1 MTEDLATLMWVI
13 PHTHWDREWYEP
25 HDVFRARL
33 VAMMDDLLDTLEGE
47 PEYRFTLD
55 GQTAAIDDYLEIRP
69 ERLEQVRAAVR
80 RGQLAVGPFQILL
93 DEFCCDGETIVRN
106 LEHGIA
112 SARRLGT
119 EMRVGYLPD
128 MFGHAAQMPQILCG
142 FGIAD
147 ASLWRGV
154 PARVNEHA
162 FVWEALDGS
171 LVRVE
176 YLWDGYGNALKLF
189 EPLYKLP
196 ELMAGYVEENA
207 SWFGGENVAGMFG
220 TDHMAPRKDLVD
232 ILRANEGDNVTIEL
246 RIATVE
252 DVTSSRDHSPE
263 ALEKLAHVRGELR
276 SHARGNLLPGVFS
289 IRTNIKA
296 AMARAERALATAE
309 RFDAWVGGASR
320 TSLLHRG
327 WGLVIESTAHDSV
340 TGCGSDATA
349 DQVESRLNTAAH
361 TARGAIDIA
370 LGALAS
376 LAPVGSVSVFNQS
389 GWARDV
395 AAEMVVEISDA
406 ALPPG
411 AQRLEELPTI
421 IGDETV
427 ESADLPRIIRRI
439 HGQELFGKH
448 IRFWRWDDDD
458 LVFEVADVANGDFD
472 LAVFS
477 AELQARMSGATRGQ
491 SWRVITTVP
500 KTSRVLVSG
509 RVDGLSQAALDVAS
523 AVMPEHPVRVE
534 DGSITNASVTAA
546 VASDGSVRIQDLTQG
561 TVLQRALR
569 IVDEGDQGDSYNYGP
584 LDRGAVTE
592 PVEVLIETIETG
604 PLRGKIRIRRTFH
617 LPAHLNDEDR
627 GTRSEELVSQIVDT
641 VLELRHDESF
651 MRVEVS
657 LVNQVGDHRLRV
669 LIPSASAEV
678 DSSSSA
684 GQYGV
689 TTRGRSAEGGWG
701 EHPLPTFPA
710 TRFIHAG
717 RVGLLLD
724 KLVEY
729 EVIDGDDGS
738 DDIALTA
745 LRSVGW
751 MSVNVHPL
759 RDEPAGSEIPT
770 PGAQYLG
777 TSVALSFAV
786 DLGSPEGWQSSTLL
800 QNSDT
805 FRFEPVVT
813 PGRSSGAMAAELPS
827 PIRTKGAVT
836 LESLRRVDDTVEAR
850 FVNYLDTAQPLR
862 AVTDGRWS
870 VTDLAGDVADT
881 AIDPWEFKVG
891 AGAILTLRR
900 D

>member
-1 MTEDLATLMWVI
+1 MNQALASRVWVI

-47 PEYRFTLD
+47 LEYRFTLD
-55 GQTAAIDDYLEIRP
+55 GQSAAIDDYLEIRP
-69 ERLEQVRAAVR
+69 ERLEQVRAAVQ

-112 SARRLGT
+112 SARRLGP

-128 MFGHAAQMPQILCG
+128 MFGHAAQMPQILSG
-142 FGIAD
+142 FGISD

-154 PARVNEHA
+154 PARVGEHA
-162 FVWEALDGS
+162 FVWEGLDGS
-171 LVRVE
+171 RVRVE
-176 YLWDGYGNALKLF
+176 YMWDGYGNALKLF
-189 EPLYKLP
+189 EPLHKLP
-196 ELMAGYVEENA
+196 ELVVGYVEENA
-207 SWFGGENVAGMFG
+207 AWFRGEDVAGMFG
-220 TDHMAPRKDLVD
+220 TDHMAPRRDLID
-232 ILRANEGDNVTIEL
+232 ILCANDGGDAGIDL
-246 RIATVE
+246 RIGTME

-263 ALEKLAHVRGELR
+263 ALQKLAHVRGELR

-296 AMARAERALATAE
+296 AMAGAERAVGTAE
-309 RFDAWVGGASR
+309 RFDAWAGGASR
-320 TSLLHRG
+320 TSLLHRS

-349 DQVESRLNTAAH
+349 DQVESRLKTAMH

-370 LGALAS
+370 LTTLS
-376 LAPVGSVSVFNQS
+376 SRAPVGSVSVFNQS

-395 AAEMVVEISDA
+395 AVEMVVEISDV

-411 AQRLEELPTI
+411 AQRLEELPTV

-427 ESADLPRIIRRI
+427 ENADLPRIIRRI
-439 HGQELFGKH
+439 HGQELFGKQ
-448 IRFWRWDDDD
+448 IRFWRWDDDG

-477 AELQARMSGATRGQ
+477 AELQVRMAGAAPGQ
-491 SWRVITTVP
+491 SWRVMTTVP
-500 KTSRVLVSG
+500 RRCRVLVSG
-509 RVDGLSQAALDVAS
+509 RVAGLSQLALDVAS
-523 AVMPEHPVRVE
+523 ADMPECPVSVE
-534 DGSITNASVTAA
+534 DGTITNALVSATVLA
-546 VASDGSVRIQDLTQG
+546 DGSVRIQDLTQG
-561 TVLQRALR
+561 IVLDRALR
-569 IVDEGDQGDSYNYGP
+569 IVDEGDRGDSYNYGP
-584 LDRGAVTE
+584 LDGGAVTV
-592 PVEVLIETIETG
+592 PVEVQTETIEAG
-604 PLRGKIRIRRTFH
+604 PLRGRIRIRRTFQ
-617 LPAHLNDEDR
+617 LPAHLNGEDR
-627 GTRSEELVSQIVDT
+627 GSRSLELVNQLVDT
-641 VLELRHDESF
+641 VLELRHGESF
-651 MRVEVS
+651 LRVEVS
-657 LVNQVGDHRLRV
+657 LVNQVADHRLRV
-669 LIPSASAEV
+669 LIPSASAHV

-729 EVIDGDDGS
+729 EVVDGDDGI

-745 LRSVGW
+745 LRSVGM
-751 MSVNVHPL
+751 MSVNLHPL

-786 DLGSPEGWQSSTLL
+786 DLGSPVGWQSSTLI

-805 FRFEPVVT
+805 FRFEPVVA
-813 PGRSSGAMAAELPS
+813 PGRSSGEMAVELPS
-827 PIRTKGAVT
+827 PIETHGAVA
-836 LESLRRVDDTVEAR
+836 LESLRRVDDTLEAR

-862 AVTDGRWS
+862 AVTDGRWF
-870 VTDLAGDVADT
+870 VTNLAGDVAEAT
-881 AIDPWEFKVG
+881 VDPWDFEVG
-891 AGAILTLRR
+891 AGTILTLRR
-900 D
+900 K